1 MTQPRLASQTPYGR
15 MYSRAEGRDP
25 EVPSITTVIG
35 GEANDLGGWYGYSAA
50 QALVSDPQLRDAL
63 VDPRRRRTLV
73 NHAAKAAERHR
84 DDAAQRGDRV
94 HDYCEQLA
102 LRAMG
107 REHRAEQARQ
117 TLAEHRESRFAD
129 SADQWWE
136 LYRPEPLAAE
146 ITVWNSTVGYAGTLD
161 LVARIGG
168 KVCLID
174 YKTRGTDRNGRV
186 KAPDGKVVTQL
197 VAGLKAEESLVDA
210 ASGQWQPWEYS
221 RAEVLMAVAIGE
233 TEAVS
238 VQAVPEQL
246 PAHWFKFCALAKVWA
261 RNAEI
266 EAGGHPLRPLPPP
279 PLEHGSLG
287 AGPDV
292 AQAAPVPAGS
302 APVDWETPSRQVTEE
317 NASQ

>member
-1 MTQPRLASQTPYGR
+1 
-15 MYSRAEGRDP
+15 MYARAEGQDP
-25 EVPSITTVIG
+25 QVPSITTVIG
-35 GEANDLGGWYGYSAA
+35 CEANDLGGWYGYSAA
-50 QALVSDPQLRDAL
+50 QALAADPQLPDAMR
-63 VDPRRRRTLV
+63 DPRRRRALV

-84 DDAAQRGDRV
+84 DRAAERGDRV

-107 REHRAEQARQ
+107 QDHRVDHARE
-117 TLAEHRESRFAD
+117 TLAGHQESRFAD

-186 KAPDGKVVTQL
+186 KAPDAKVVTQL

-210 ASGQWQPWEYS
+210 AAGEWQPWEFAN
-221 RAEVLMAVAIGE
+221 AEVLMAVAIGD
-233 TEAVS
+233 TEALS
-238 VQAVPEQL
+238 VQAVPDQL

-261 RNAEI
+261 RSAEI
-266 EAGGHPLRPLPPP
+266 EAAGQQLRTIVPP
-279 PLEHGSLG
+279 PLEHNPVGRG
-287 AGPDV
+287 AMAVTVDLKESQI
-292 AQAAPVPAGS
+292 QA
-302 APVDWETPSRQVTEE
+302 TEE
-317 NASQ
+317 SNSQ

>member
-1 MTQPRLASQTPYGR
+1 MTQPRLAQQTPYGR
-15 MYSRAEGRDP
+15 MYARAEGQDP
-25 EVPSITTVIG
+25 QVPSITTVIG
-35 GEANDLGGWYGYSAA
+35 CQANDLGGWYGYSAA
-50 QALVSDPQLRDAL
+50 QALAADPQLPEAMRDA
-63 VDPRRRRTLV
+63 RRRRALV

-84 DDAAQRGDRV
+84 DRAAERGDRV

-102 LRAMG
+102 LQAMG
-107 REHRAEQARQ
+107 QDHRVEHARE
-117 TLAEHRESRFAD
+117 TLAEHQESRFAD

-186 KAPDGKVVTQL
+186 KAPDAKVVTQL

-210 ASGQWQPWEYS
+210 AAGEWQPWEFAN
-221 RAEVLMAVAIGE
+221 AEVLMAVAIGD
-233 TEAVS
+233 TEALS
-238 VQAVPEQL
+238 VQAVPDQL

-261 RNAEI
+261 RSAEI
-266 EAGGHPLRPLPPP
+266 EAAGQQLRAIVPP
-279 PLEHGSLG
+279 PLEHHPVGRG
-287 AGPDV
+287 AMAVTVDLKEPQT
-292 AQAAPVPAGS
+292 QA
-302 APVDWETPSRQVTEE
+302 TEE
-317 NASQ
+317 SNSQ